1 MHTLIF
7 KDPQH
12 AILEA
17 KKMSQKKVVGRSVAI
32 ALGVAC
38 MILVIGLA
46 GAVAYYTM
54 MVNNKN
60 ADYDNIV
67 DSKNNLE
74 TWLAGNITQLNSQY
88 NTLNTVYQNYMSTH
102 NHTNSEYDSL
112 QSSYYSLQSSY
123 NALRAP
129 LLIGILSTQD
139 SRPWYS
145 GTSLHVYGNVVNV
158 GRDTAYNAVLYVEAF
173 QGAVL
178 TFNTTISLGTIPG
191 ASFAT
196 YVDSSIS
203 YTGNALTQWHIW
215 SQPAGIQW
223 TWYP

>member
-1 MHTLIF
+1 
-7 KDPQH
+7 
-12 AILEA
+12 
-17 KKMSQKKVVGRSVAI
+17 MSQKKVIGRSIAI
-32 ALGVAC
+32 ALGVVC

-67 DSKNNLE
+67 DSKTKLE
-74 TWLAGNITQLNSQY
+74 MWLAGNITQLNSQY
-88 NTLNTVYQNYMSTH
+88 NTLNITYQNYMSTH
-102 NHTNSEYDSL
+102 SHTNSEYD
-112 QSSYYSLQSSY
+112 SLQSSY

-129 LLIGILSTQD
+129 LLIGILSTD
-139 SRPWYS
+139 DYRPWY
-145 GTSLHVYGNVVNV
+145 GGASLHVYGNVVNV

-178 TFNTTISLGTIPG
+178 TFNTTISLGTITG
-191 ASFAT
+191 ISFAT

>member
-1 MHTLIF
+1 
-7 KDPQH
+7 
-12 AILEA
+12 
-17 KKMSQKKVVGRSVAI
+17 MSQKKVVGRSIAI

-67 DSKNNLE
+67 DSKNKLE
-74 TWLAGNITQLNSQY
+74 TWLAGNITA
-88 NTLNTVYQNYMSTH
+88 YQNYMSTH
-102 NHTNSEYDSL
+102 SHTNSEYD
-112 QSSYYSLQSSY
+112 SLQSSY

-129 LLIGILSTQD
+129 LLIGVLNTQD
-139 SRPWYS
+139 IRGWFVTP
-145 GTSLHVYGNVVNV
+145 SLHVYGNVVNV

-178 TFNTTISLGTIPG
+178 AFNTTISLGIIPG
-191 ASFAT
+191 INFAN